1 MPKLEIAITTLEDA
15 VFAQAGGADSVEISY
30 DLSVGGLT
38 PSLELVRQIC
48 DAVKIDVHVIVRP
61 HARDF
66 VYTPDE
72 ISVILEQT
80 RSIAQI
86 GITGLVFGALTA
98 DKSVDILTTQK
109 VVLAAKQLPITFH
122 RALDESHDA
131 EAGVRA
137 LIGIVPRILTSGP
150 APTAWEGRDSLRQ
163 WVQKYGQHFRFVA
176 AGSLKA
182 EHLAE
187 FASYVRAPE
196 YHFGSAAKT
205 DDVVNVEKVKRLRRI
220 LDTV

>member
-15 VFAQAGGADSVEISY
+15 VHAQAGGADSVEISY

-38 PSLELVRQIC
+38 PSLELVLAVR

-72 ISVILEQT
+72 MDVILEQT
-80 RSIAQI
+80 ESIAQL

-98 DKSVDILTTQK
+98 DKTVDILATQK
-109 VVLAAKQLPITFH
+109 VVWAAGNLPVTFH
-122 RALDESHDA
+122 RALDESRDA
-131 EAGVRA
+131 ESGVRA
-137 LIGIVPRILTSGP
+137 LIGVVPRILTSGP
-150 APTAWEGRDSLRQ
+150 APTAWEGRQTLRQ
-163 WVQKYGQHFRFVA
+163 WVQNYGQHFRFVA

-182 EHLAE
+182 ENLAE
-187 FASYVRAPE
+187 FAAYVRAPE
-196 YHFGSAAKT
+196 YHFGSAAKI
-205 DDVVNVEKVKRLRRI
+205 DDVVNVEKVKRLREI
-220 LDTV
+220 LDNA

>member
-1 MPKLEIAITTLEDA
+1 MSKLEIAITTLEDA
-15 VFAQAGGADSVEISY
+15 IHAQAGGADSVEISH

-38 PSLELVRQIC
+38 PSLELVRQIR
-48 DAVKIDVHVIVRP
+48 DAVKIDLHVIVRP

-80 RSIAQI
+80 QSIAQI

-98 DKSVDILTTQK
+98 DKSVDIPTTRK
-109 VVLAAKQLPITFH
+109 VVQAAGKLPVTFH
-122 RALDESHDA
+122 RALDESRDA
-131 EAGVRA
+131 EAGVHA

-150 APTAWEGRDSLRQ
+150 APTAWEGRESLRQ
-163 WVQKYGQHFRFVA
+163 WVQNYGQYFRFVA

-182 EHLAE
+182 ENLTE
-187 FASYVRAPE
+187 FARYVRAPE
-196 YHFGSAAKT
+196 YHFGSAAKI
-205 DDVVNVEKVKRLRRI
+205 DEVVNVEKVKRLREI
-220 LDTV
+220 LDNA